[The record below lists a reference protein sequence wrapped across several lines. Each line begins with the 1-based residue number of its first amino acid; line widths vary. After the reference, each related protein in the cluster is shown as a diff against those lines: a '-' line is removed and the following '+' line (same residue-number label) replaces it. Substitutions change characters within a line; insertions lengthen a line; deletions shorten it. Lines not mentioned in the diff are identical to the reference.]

1 MQAGNDYG
9 ADRGPSSPLYEKTL
23 AVREGFR
30 GRALKL
36 DVLDIEL
43 PDGRRSVREVVR
55 HSGAVGILARRPD
68 GAFLLVR
75 QYRKAIERAYLEICA
90 GGLNG
95 DEAPD
100 VAAHRELREET
111 GYLIRRLLPLG
122 SIFACPGYSEEELHL
137 FYAEVGDAPGA
148 TDFDPD
154 ENVETLLFSK
164 SSLERSIL
172 DGTVSDAKTL
182 CAWLFWKMR
191 GPAEYGAQ

>member
-1 MQAGNDYG
+1 MQAGNHDG
-9 ADRGPSSPLYEKTL
+9 ADGGSSSPLYEKTI
-23 AVREGFR
+23 AVREAFR

-36 DVLDIEL
+36 DVIDIEL
-43 PDGRRSVREVVR
+43 PDGRRSAREVVR
-55 HSGAVGILARRPD
+55 HSGAVAVLARRPD

-90 GGLNG
+90 GGLNAG
-95 DEAPD
+95 EAPD

-111 GYLIRRLLPLG
+111 GYLVRRLLPLG
-122 SIFACPGYSEEELHL
+122 SIFACPGYSEEQLHL

-164 SSLERSIL
+164 ESLERSIL

-182 CAWLFWKMR
+182 SAWLFWKMR